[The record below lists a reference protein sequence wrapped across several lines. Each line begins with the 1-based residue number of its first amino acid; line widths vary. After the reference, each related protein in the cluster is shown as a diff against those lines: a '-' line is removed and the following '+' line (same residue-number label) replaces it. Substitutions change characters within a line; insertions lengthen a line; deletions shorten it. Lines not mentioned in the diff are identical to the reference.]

1 MSVNGSSATGNCS
14 SVTRFSNIGLSRC
27 DAPTSSVLFD
37 GNIPTL
43 TGLDGDMWASQLL
56 TLELITDQARR
67 EILFDFTG
75 TSESFIVER
84 VELVMFNC
92 PEWRISVQTIRFFT
106 AQSIVEG
113 REAVATFPVPPIT
126 SCDSLVRICISQT
139 IMQPVIALQFIPPP
153 DSIWTHLAEVTFH
166 GRGST
171 SPPATIIT
179 TPPPDTTTPPPDTT
193 TPPPDTSGTTADSD
207 FATTATSTTC
217 KLRPFQNDIIF

>member
-1 MSVNGSSATGNCS
+1 MSVNGSSAIGNCS
-14 SVTRFSNIGLSRC
+14 SVTTGISNGLTGC
-27 DAPTSSVLFD
+27 NTPTSSVLFD

-56 TLELITDQARR
+56 TLQITNPG
-67 EILFDFTG
+67 EITLNFTA
-75 TSESFIVER
+75 SLFIVES

-92 PEWRISVQTIRFFT
+92 PEWRISVQTIKLLT
-106 AQSIVEG
+106 AQSIDRG
-113 REAVATFPVPPIT
+113 RAVVAAFPVPPIT
-126 SCDSLVRICISQT
+126 SCDSLVRICISRT
-139 IMQPVIALQFIPPP
+139 IIQPVITLQFIPPP

-171 SPPATIIT
+171 CPPATIIT

-207 FATTATSTTC
+207 FATTVTSTTC